1 MTNKTPLSKLWPE
14 IYAKRDERIE
24 DTWKT
29 NDDKMTDFRKIV
41 IKLYHLSLWLGF
53 MIGAAVIT

>member
-1 MTNKTPLSKLWPE
+1 MTNKTSLNKHLPE
-14 IYAKRDERIE
+14 IYAEGDERIE

-53 MIGAAVIT
+53 MIGAAVVT

>member
-1 MTNKTPLSKLWPE
+1 MTNKTPMSQLWPE
-14 IYAKRDERIE
+14 IYTMKDGIIE

-29 NDDKMTDFRKIV
+29 KDDKMTDFRKMV

-53 MIGAAVIT
+53 MIGAAVVT